1 MTITPGTLLIAPPS
15 VKHHLWE
22 HSTVLITDI
31 ERTGGITGVILN
43 KCSQMTIA
51 EFGSR
56 LNADLEHVPGL
67 LHIGGPDRQ
76 TSFTLLHS
84 NDWKSKNTFQ
94 INEYFSISSDDD
106 ILSRFEVG
114 DEPDQWR
121 MFLGMCTWQPGDL
134 ESQMNGSK
142 TSTSSISW
150 CRSSCDPDLAFDT
163 DLDDVWDIALERCS
177 LEFAQN
183 FML

>member
-22 HSTVLITDI
+22 QSAVLITDI
-31 ERTGGITGVILN
+31 DRNGSITGVILN
-43 KCSQMTIA
+43 KGSRMTIS

-56 LNADLEHVPGL
+56 LTADLDHIPGI

-84 NDWKSKNTFQ
+84 NEWRSKNTFQ
-94 INEYFSISSDDD
+94 INEYYSISSDDD

-114 DEPDQWR
+114 DEPEQWR
-121 MFLGMCTWQPGDL
+121 MFLGMCVWNPEDL

-142 TSTSSISW
+142 KSTSSISW
-150 CRSSCDPDLAFDT
+150 CKSTCDSELALDT
-163 DLDDVWDIALERCS
+163 ELEDIWDIALERCS

-183 FML
+183 FMI

>member
-1 MTITPGTLLIAPPS
+1 MIKPGTLLIAPPS

-22 HSTVLITDI
+22 HSTVLVTDI
-31 ERTGGITGVILN
+31 ERTGGIVGLILN
-43 KCSQMTIA
+43 KGSRMTIS

-56 LNADLEHVPGL
+56 LNAELDHVSGL

-84 NDWKSKNTFQ
+84 NEWRSRNTFQ
-94 INEYFSISSDDD
+94 INEHFSISSDDD

-114 DEPDQWR
+114 DEPEQWR
-121 MFLGMCTWQPGDL
+121 MFLGMCTWEAEDL
-134 ESQMNGSK
+134 ESQMAGSK
-142 TSTSSISW
+142 KATSSISW
-150 CRSSCDPDLAFDT
+150 CKSSCDAELALET
-163 DLDDVWDIALERCS
+163 DLEDVWDIALERCS